1 HQQMMESIHLALDAV
16 EALGYVDPERV
27 GLHGHSYS
35 GQGSAYIATRS
46 DRFAAITAGA
56 AATNL
61 VSDFNQLWK
70 SAGTNQHGYDTYGQ
84 GRFATNPY
92 DDFELFVDQS
102 AAQNAHRVSTPL
114 LLLHGTEDGSVEWLQ
129 AVEFYNGL
137 RWNGKAVI
145 LLSYPGAGHG
155 LRDYEDQ
162 KDFQIRMRQFFD
174 FHLRDVPAPKW
185 MEAGRSFLQKRR
197 DIEMMERGGN
207 GRSSGRGG
215 GPGGGGSS

>member
-1 HQQMMESIHLALDAV
+1 MLESIELAMDRV
-16 EALGYVDPERV
+16 MELGYVDPARI

-35 GQGSAYIATRS
+35 GQGAAYISTRS

-70 SAGTNQHGYDTYGQ
+70 SSGTNQHGYDTYGQ

-92 DDFELFVDQS
+92 DDFDLFVDQS
-102 AAQNAHRVSTPL
+102 AAQTPAPGEHPL
-114 LLLHGTEDGSVEWLQ
+114 LLLHGTDDGSVEWLQ

-137 RWNGKAVI
+137 RWNGKDVI
-145 LLSYPGAGHG
+145 LLSYPGEAHG
-155 LRDYEDQ
+155 LRQYENQ

-174 FHLRDVPAPKW
+174 HHLWGKPAPRW
-185 MEAGRSFLQKRR
+185 MDDGRSFLQKRR
-197 DIEMMERGGN
+197 ELEMMRTNRG
-207 GRSSGRGG
+207 SGSGG
-215 GPGGGGSS
+215 GSGTGGARMGGGG